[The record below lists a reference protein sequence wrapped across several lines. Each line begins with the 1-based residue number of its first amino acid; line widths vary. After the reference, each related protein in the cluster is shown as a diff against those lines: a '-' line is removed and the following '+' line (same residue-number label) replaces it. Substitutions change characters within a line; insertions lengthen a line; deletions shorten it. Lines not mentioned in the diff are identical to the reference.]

1 MCLNVSGYYCQGF
14 LFFFFFFGK
23 GCIQNEEP
31 NSKREYGCNVFMWF
45 KEKDEKYLAFLT
57 ALTFHEDY
65 DLDKKKKKKKRKSD
79 YELQERTELQ
89 AALVCTVTKRCSLG
103 NHSTP
108 TQANYE
114 KHKCN
119 SGKVQSQQRDHSPKL
134 TGWHKLSAV
143 ILPDFQSEAIVL
155 TRRVMKSRGVN
166 NRKDLHSQISDY
178 Q

>member
-1 MCLNVSGYYCQGF
+1 
-14 LFFFFFFGK
+14 
-23 GCIQNEEP
+23 
-31 NSKREYGCNVFMWF
+31 MWF

-65 DLDKKKKKKKRKSD
+65 DSDFKKKKWKKKMIVN
-79 YELQERTELQ
+79 ELQERTELQ

-108 TQANYE
+108 KQANYE

-134 TGWHKLSAV
+134 TGWH
-143 ILPDFQSEAIVL
+143 
-155 TRRVMKSRGVN
+155 
-166 NRKDLHSQISDY
+166 
-178 Q
+178 